1 MTSILKRIYKSTL
14 GIYERK
20 DLSSWSHTPACSTP
34 IYGIYHI
41 FCDANWKE
49 MVREQMQHLADSGLL
64 EASNRLYISCIA
76 RNNEDIMEL
85 VDILR
90 QYSEDKIEFVSKTT
104 NPQRFEFPALDYMY
118 EKSQHEDFLF
128 YYFHTK
134 GITYQTTLHQEDR
147 EFKGFVDKIVAW
159 RRMME
164 YFLMNQWKVAVNTL
178 EAGYDTY
185 GSYLFPPFKN
195 RMYAGNFWWA
205 KASYFRTLPALDEDT
220 KLHNRFMAEEW
231 LLSLPGVRLSQLSIR
246 WQTYILS
253 GFRQPFMRSAD
264 IPFGIPSNT
273 APSIPIE
280 NISANGS
287 VTAIS
292 STANKNS
299 SNSSNRFSCWNFPF
313 ITGS

>member
-20 DLSSWSHTPACSTP
+20 DLSAWSHTPTSSTP
-34 IYGIYHI
+34 VYGIYHI

-76 RNNEDIMEL
+76 RNDEDIMEL
-85 VDILR
+85 EDILQ
-90 QYSEDKIEFVSKTT
+90 QYSADKIEFVSKTT

-147 EFKGFVDKIVAW
+147 EFRGFVEKIVAW

-195 RMYAGNFWWA
+195 KMYAGNFWWA

-231 LLSLPGVRLSQLSIR
+231 LLSLPGVKA
-246 WQTYILS
+246 
-253 GFRQPFMRSAD
+253 FSAFD
-264 IPFGIPSNT
+264 TGRPVFCQD
-273 APSIPIE
+273 
-280 NISANGS
+280 SANHL
-287 VTAIS
+287 
-292 STANKNS
+292 
-299 SNSSNRFSCWNFPF
+299 
-313 ITGS
+313 

>member
-1 MTSILKRIYKSTL
+1 
-14 GIYERK
+14 
-20 DLSSWSHTPACSTP
+20 
-34 IYGIYHI
+34 
-41 FCDANWKE
+41 
-49 MVREQMQHLADSGLL
+49 MQHLADSGLL

-76 RNNEDIMEL
+76 KNDEDIMEL
-85 VDILR
+85 EDILR
-90 QYSEDKIEFVSKTT
+90 QYSADKIEFVSRPPIRSDSNFRHSTICMRNRSTKTS
-104 NPQRFEFPALDYMY
+104 F
-118 EKSQHEDFLF
+118 F

-134 GITYQTTLHQEDR
+134 GITYQTPPNQKDK

-164 YFLMNQWKVAVNTL
+164 YFPMNQWKVAVNTL

-231 LLSLPGVRLSQLSIR
+231 LLSLPRVKAFSAFDTVADL
-246 WQTYILS
+246 YFV
-253 GFRQPFMRSAD
+253 GFRQPFMKSAD

-292 STANKNS
+292 STAKKIPATQAIALVAGI
-299 SNSSNRFSCWNFPF
+299 FHL
-313 ITGS
+313 

>member
-1 MTSILKRIYKSTL
+1 MTSILKKIYKSTL

-20 DLSSWSHTPACSTP
+20 DLSSWSHTPTCSTP

-76 RNNEDIMEL
+76 RNDEDIMEL
-85 VDILR
+85 EDILR
-90 QYSEDKIEFVSKTT
+90 QYSKDKIEFVSKTT

-134 GITYQTTLHQEDR
+134 GITYQTPLNQEDK

-185 GSYLFPPFKN
+185 GSYLFPP
-195 RMYAGNFWWA
+195 
-205 KASYFRTLPALDEDT
+205 SRTGCMPAT
-220 KLHNRFMAEEW
+220 SGGRR
-231 LLSLPGVRLSQLSIR
+231 LLISEHSLP
-246 WQTYILS
+246 
-253 GFRQPFMRSAD
+253 
-264 IPFGIPSNT
+264 
-273 APSIPIE
+273 
-280 NISANGS
+280 
-287 VTAIS
+287 
-292 STANKNS
+292 
-299 SNSSNRFSCWNFPF
+299 
-313 ITGS
+313 